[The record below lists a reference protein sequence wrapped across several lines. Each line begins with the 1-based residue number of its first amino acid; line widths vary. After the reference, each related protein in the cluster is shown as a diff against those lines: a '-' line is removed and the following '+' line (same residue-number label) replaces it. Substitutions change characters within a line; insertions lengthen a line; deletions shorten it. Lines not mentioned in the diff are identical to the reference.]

1 MIACVQMKLR
11 ADDYRAEANFS
22 AKIMGIME
30 RIRQESGAGPPLLA
44 VFPEH
49 IGTFCLLCGAP
60 ERVWSKNS
68 FAAASKALLFG
79 NFPPSAGY
87 HLLAHRV
94 SPVRALL
101 LARAAETERIYLS
114 TFIRA
119 AREYGGAWIVAGS
132 AILRWGETSRVYN
145 TAPVITPPT
154 GHVIYRQHKVNLVEM
169 EGRGGLDIEGAP
181 PLNYMSV
188 VQSPPFGNLGV
199 AICLDAFS
207 APPVRER
214 LGGLGAEILIQP
226 SANNHPWNE
235 WQQKDWL
242 RSSYAAVVENGE
254 FPLAVNPPMLVG
266 GLWDLV
272 FAGGQSSIITAQ
284 GYAARA
290 QTPDREEILL
300 YRTQEG

>member
-30 RIRQESGAGPPLLA
+30 RIRQESGAGPLLA

-79 NFPPSAGY
+79 NFSSAGY

-119 AREYGGAWIVAGS
+119 AREYGAWIVAGS

-145 TAPVITPPT
+145 SAPVITPT

-181 PLNYMSV
+181 LNYMSV
-188 VQSPPFGNLGV
+188 VQSPFGNLGV

-207 APPVRER
+207 APVRER

-254 FPLAVNPPMLVG
+254 FPLAVNPMLVG

-272 FAGGQSSIITAQ
+272 FAGQSSIITAQ

>member
-22 AKIMGIME
+22 DKNNGHYGTYPP
-30 RIRQESGAGPPLLA
+30 RIG
-44 VFPEH
+44 
-49 IGTFCLLCGAP
+49 CGAP
-60 ERVWSKNS
+60 PFGRFPPRTYRYVLPFVRRPPSGCGPKNS

-79 NFPPSAGY
+79 NFPSAGY

-132 AILRWGETSRVYN
+132 AILRWGGETSRVYN
-145 TAPVITPPT
+145 TAPVITPT

-188 VQSPPFGNLGV
+188 VQSPPS
-199 AICLDAFS
+199 AI
-207 APPVRER
+207 
-214 LGGLGAEILIQP
+214 
-226 SANNHPWNE
+226 
-235 WQQKDWL
+235 
-242 RSSYAAVVENGE
+242 
-254 FPLAVNPPMLVG
+254 
-266 GLWDLV
+266 
-272 FAGGQSSIITAQ
+272 
-284 GYAARA
+284 
-290 QTPDREEILL
+290 
-300 YRTQEG
+300 